1 MPGTWIKDVK
11 SGPRGVQQY
20 IYLKTRM
27 LAIKPLRE
35 SAKSIKQKLVYLFQS
50 EWQTRVNANTRQ
62 QIFSNVG
69 QNTMQMFWIA
79 GDFQSKTWVV
89 KI

>member
-1 MPGTWIKDVK
+1 
-11 SGPRGVQQY
+11 
-20 IYLKTRM
+20 M

-69 QNTMQMFWIA
+69 QNTMQMF
-79 GDFQSKTWVV
+79 
-89 KI
+89 